1 MGEARRRSQNAK
13 QAAAGDPHGGVTQV
27 SERIQGAGGL
37 RLAEPLRARIARQA
51 R

>member
-13 QAAAGDPHGGVTQV
+13 RSVSGGSTQV
-27 SERIQGAGGL
+27 SQRIQGAGGL
-37 RLAEPLRARIARQA
+37 RLAEALRARIARQV